1 MGELC
6 TAILVAAG
14 ESSRMQGIDK
24 VMEPVGGVPMLLRTA
39 QAVAASVCI
48 DALVIVTRED
58 LLPRTEAMCSA
69 LAKPVTVVSGGMSR
83 AESVL
88 CGLRAVPQ
96 ETRLVAIHDGARPL
110 VSVSVIDAAIR
121 MAAATGAAA
130 PAVALHDTVKV
141 AHNGIVSYTPDRAT
155 LFAVQ
160 TPQVFDKGKILAAL
174 LDAMAQGL
182 PLTDDCSAA
191 EAAGMQV
198 TLTDGSEENLKITT
212 PTDLILAEAILKRR
226 ETQ

>member
-1 MGELC
+1 MGEFC

-14 ESSRMQGIDK
+14 DSSRMQGIDK